1 MRSSPFTHDQMPGT
15 VCQLIMEKGA
25 AAQYWAKKS
34 VRVGA
39 TNVQQYAMANRN
51 ALGRVVLMQTTNENF
66 GPGKFTRY
74 TSNPH
79 KNKQLLFFEDESVD
93 QLTLTH

>member
-51 ALGRVVLMQTTNENF
+51 GLGPVVLMQTA
-66 GPGKFTRY
+66 
-74 TSNPH
+74 S
-79 KNKQLLFFEDESVD
+79 
-93 QLTLTH
+93 